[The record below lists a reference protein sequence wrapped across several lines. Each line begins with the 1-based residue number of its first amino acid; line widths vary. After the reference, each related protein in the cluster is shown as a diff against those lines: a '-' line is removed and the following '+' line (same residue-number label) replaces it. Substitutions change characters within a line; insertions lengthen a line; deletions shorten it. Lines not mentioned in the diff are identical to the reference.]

1 MYVILGIV
9 IGFNLSLKCK
19 VFEENKKYLLSI
31 LMFLFRLIF
40 MIFLSDYK
48 VCLIF
53 RMVVFM

>member
-19 VFEENKKYLLSI
+19 VFQEKKKYLLSI
-31 LMFLFRLIF
+31 LMFLLRLIF